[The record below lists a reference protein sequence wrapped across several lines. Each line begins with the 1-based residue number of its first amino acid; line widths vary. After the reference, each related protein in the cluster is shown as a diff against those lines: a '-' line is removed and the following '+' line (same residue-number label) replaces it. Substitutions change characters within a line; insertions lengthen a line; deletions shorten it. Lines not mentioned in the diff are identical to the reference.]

1 MRRAACQPRC
11 ARFVS
16 PPSTLR
22 TLPAQLCFAHPSSAF
37 FLRQCRALAPEP
49 QTSRSCK
56 FRAATFNFRLS
67 TLYGLEYRLMATSPI
82 KFGTSGWRGLIAD
95 DFTFANVR
103 LAVTAIAE
111 HAKAKAK
118 EPTIL
123 VGYDTRFYSE
133 EFSQLAVD
141 ILQHHAVRT
150 LLCETFTPTPA
161 VAFEIMRRKLD
172 GAINFTASHNPAQY
186 HGLKF
191 SSSDAGPALPEV
203 TKDIE
208 ARAAQ
213 LAANG
218 GVPPLPPGASNS
230 GLGEKVNLRENY
242 LKRLEELVQFEIL
255 RKAKP
260 SLVVDVLHGCGAGYL
275 DRILSDHGVT
285 VHAMRTERD
294 CLFDGTGPDVSEEN
308 LAPLRKAV
316 VDSKATAGL
325 ATDGDA
331 DRFGIVDRDGTWIQP
346 NLILALVYDY
356 LVETRKWNMP
366 AARSVATTQMIDAA
380 AKSHGQTVYQTPVG
394 FKYIGQ
400 LIREDKIALG
410 GEESAGLTIR
420 GHIPEKDGIL
430 ACLLMAEMIAARG
443 ASIGEQV
450 RAMYKKLGREFWP
463 VRENLHLSDEQKAN
477 AVKRVAVDASTLAGR
492 KVISIDRT
500 DGAKFV
506 LDDGSWMLLRLS
518 GTEPLLRLYVEAES
532 AGASA
537 QLTRDASAWVLK
549 N

>member
-1 MRRAACQPRC
+1 
-11 ARFVS
+11 
-16 PPSTLR
+16 
-22 TLPAQLCFAHPSSAF
+22 
-37 FLRQCRALAPEP
+37 
-49 QTSRSCK
+49 
-56 FRAATFNFRLS
+56 
-67 TLYGLEYRLMATSPI
+67 MAVSPI
-82 KFGTSGWRGLIAD
+82 KFGNSGWRGLIAD

-111 HAKAKAK
+111 HAIATNP

-133 EFSQLAVD
+133 EFSALAVT
-141 ILQHHAVRT
+141 ILRQHGIRT
-150 LLCETFTPTPA
+150 LLCEAFTPTPA
-161 VAFEIMRRKLD
+161 VAYEIQRAKLD

-191 SSSDAGPALPEV
+191 SSSDAGPALPEI

-208 ARAAQ
+208 ARAAR

-218 GVPPLPPGASNS
+218 GVPPLPHSATKVNPS
-230 GLGEKVNLRENY
+230 EKVNLRENY
-242 LKRLEELVQFEIL
+242 LKRIGELVRFDALKQPWVKI
-255 RKAKP
+255 
-260 SLVVDVLHGCGAGYL
+260 VVDALHGCGAGYL
-275 DRILSDHGVT
+275 DRALSEHGT
-285 VHAMRTERD
+285 SARAIRTDRD

-308 LAPLRKAV
+308 LLPLRKAV
-316 VDSKATAGL
+316 VDSKATVGL

-356 LVETRKWNMP
+356 LVEPRQWKMP
-366 AARSVATTQMIDAA
+366 AARSVATTQMIDAV
-380 AKSHGQTVYQTPVG
+380 AKSQGQSVHQTPVG

-430 ACLLMAEMIAARG
+430 ACLLVAEMMAARG
-443 ASIGEQV
+443 ASIGEQI
-450 RAMYKKLGREFWP
+450 RATYKRLGREFWP
-463 VRENLHLSDEQKAN
+463 VRENLHLTDEQKAN
-477 AVKRVAVDASTLAGR
+477 AVRKVAVDASTLLGR
-492 KVISIDRT
+492 KVVSVDRT

-506 LDDGSWMLLRLS
+506 FEDGSWMLLRLS
-518 GTEPLLRLYVEAES
+518 GTEPLLRLYVEAQS
-532 AGASA
+532 AAASA
-537 QLTRDASAWVLK
+537 RLTSEAAKWVLQS
-549 N
+549 

>member
-1 MRRAACQPRC
+1 M
-11 ARFVS
+11 
-16 PPSTLR
+16 T
-22 TLPAQLCFAHPSSAF
+22 
-37 FLRQCRALAPEP
+37 
-49 QTSRSCK
+49 
-56 FRAATFNFRLS
+56 
-67 TLYGLEYRLMATSPI
+67 TSPI
-82 KFGTSGWRGLIAD
+82 KFGTSGWRGVIAD
-95 DFTFANVR
+95 EFTFANVR

-111 HAKAKAK
+111 HVKTKTK
-118 EPTIL
+118 QPTIL
-123 VGYDTRFYSE
+123 VGYDTRFFSE

-141 ILQHHAVRT
+141 ILQQEGVRT

-191 SSSDAGPALPEV
+191 SSADAGPALPEV
-203 TKDIE
+203 TRDIE
-208 ARAAQ
+208 SRVVKIIDKDGPFPMSPAVKPSEK
-213 LAANG
+213 G
-218 GVPPLPPGASNS
+218 STT
-230 GLGEKVNLRENY
+230 EKVNLRENY
-242 LKRLEELVQFEIL
+242 LKRLDELVHFDTL
-255 RKAKP
+255 RKGK
-260 SLVVDVLHGCGAGYL
+260 SRFVVDALHGCGADYL
-275 DRILSDHGVT
+275 DRTLADHGVA
-285 VHAMRTERD
+285 VQAMRTDRD

-331 DRFGIVDRDGTWIQP
+331 DRFGIVDGDGTWIQP
-346 NLILALVYDY
+346 NLVLALVYDY

-380 AKSHGQTVYQTPVG
+380 AKSHGQTVHQTPVG

-430 ACLLMAEMIAARG
+430 ACLLVAEMLAARG

-450 RAMYKKLGREFWP
+450 RAMFKKLGREFWP

-477 AVKRVAVDASTLAGR
+477 AVKKVAVDASTLVGR
-492 KVISIDRT
+492 KVVSIDRT

-506 LDDGSWMLLRLS
+506 FDDGSWMLLRLS
-518 GTEPLLRLYVEAES
+518 GTEPLLRLYVEADS
-532 AGASA
+532 AEDSA
-537 QLTRDASAWVLK
+537 KLTREATKWVLQ

>member
-1 MRRAACQPRC
+1 M
-11 ARFVS
+11 
-16 PPSTLR
+16 T
-22 TLPAQLCFAHPSSAF
+22 T
-37 FLRQCRALAPEP
+37 
-49 QTSRSCK
+49 T
-56 FRAATFNFRLS
+56 
-67 TLYGLEYRLMATSPI
+67 PI
-82 KFGTSGWRGLIAD
+82 KFGTSGWRGVIAE

-103 LAVTAIAE
+103 LALTAIAA
-111 HAKAKAK
+111 HVKAKSQQ
-118 EPTIL
+118 PSLLI
-123 VGYDTRFYSE
+123 GYDTRFYSE

-141 ILQHHAVRT
+141 ILQHNGIRA

-191 SSSDAGPALPEV
+191 SSSDAGPALPEI

-213 LAANG
+213 IVANG
-218 GVPPLPPGASNS
+218 GAAPLPHAATKVNPA
-230 GLGEKVNLRENY
+230 ERVNLRENY
-242 LKRLEELVQFEIL
+242 LKRLEQLVRFDTFK
-255 RKAKP
+255 RPGVKF
-260 SLVVDVLHGCGAGYL
+260 VVDALHGCGAGYL
-275 DRILSDHGVT
+275 DRAMSAHGVP
-285 VHAMRTERD
+285 VQAMRTDRD

-316 VDSKATAGL
+316 IDSNATAGL

-346 NLILALVYDY
+346 NLVLALVYDY
-356 LVETRKWNMP
+356 LVETRQWKMP
-366 AARSVATTQMIDAA
+366 ASRSVATTQMIDAV
-380 AKSHGQTVYQTPVG
+380 AKSHGQSVHQTPVG

-430 ACLLMAEMIAARG
+430 ACLLVAEMIAARG
-443 ASIGEQV
+443 ASIGEQT

-477 AVKRVAVDASTLAGR
+477 AVRKVAVDGSTLLGR
-492 KVISIDRT
+492 KVVSIDRT

-506 LDDGSWMLLRLS
+506 FEDGSWMLLRLS

-532 AGASA
+532 AAASA
-537 QLTRDASAWVLK
+537 KLTSEATKWVLQS
-549 N
+549 

>member
-1 MRRAACQPRC
+1 M
-11 ARFVS
+11 
-16 PPSTLR
+16 T
-22 TLPAQLCFAHPSSAF
+22 
-37 FLRQCRALAPEP
+37 
-49 QTSRSCK
+49 
-56 FRAATFNFRLS
+56 
-67 TLYGLEYRLMATSPI
+67 TSPI
-82 KFGTSGWRGLIAD
+82 KFGTSGWRGVIAD
-95 DFTFANVR
+95 EFTFANVR

-111 HAKAKAK
+111 HVKTKTK
-118 EPTIL
+118 HPTIL
-123 VGYDTRFYSE
+123 VGYDTRFFSE

-141 ILQHHAVRT
+141 ILQQQGIRT

-191 SSSDAGPALPEV
+191 SSADAGPALPEV

-208 ARAAQ
+208 ARVVKIIEKD
-213 LAANG
+213 G
-218 GVPPLPPGASNS
+218 PFPVSPVVKSHEKDS
-230 GLGEKVNLRENY
+230 STEKVNLRENY
-242 LKRLEELVQFEIL
+242 LERLEELVRFDTL
-255 RKAKP
+255 RKGK
-260 SLVVDVLHGCGAGYL
+260 SKFVVDALHGCGAGYL
-275 DRILSDHGVT
+275 DRTLADHGVAAQ
-285 VHAMRTERD
+285 AMRTDRD

-331 DRFGIVDRDGTWIQP
+331 DRFGIVDGDGTWIQP

-356 LVETRKWNMP
+356 LVETRKWKMP

-380 AKSHGQTVYQTPVG
+380 AKSHGQTVHQTPVG

-430 ACLLMAEMIAARG
+430 ACLLVAEMLAARG

-450 RAMYKKLGREFWP
+450 RAMFKKLDREFWP

-477 AVKRVAVDASTLAGR
+477 AVKKVAVDASTLVGR
-492 KVISIDRT
+492 KVVSIDRT

-506 LDDGSWMLLRLS
+506 FDDGSWMLLRLS
-518 GTEPLLRLYVEAES
+518 GTEPLLRLYVEADS
-532 AGASA
+532 AAASA
-537 QLTRDASAWVLK
+537 KLTREATKWVLQ

>member
-1 MRRAACQPRC
+1 MSAA
-11 ARFVS
+11 
-16 PPSTLR
+16 
-22 TLPAQLCFAHPSSAF
+22 
-37 FLRQCRALAPEP
+37 
-49 QTSRSCK
+49 
-56 FRAATFNFRLS
+56 
-67 TLYGLEYRLMATSPI
+67 SPI

-103 LAVTAIAE
+103 LAVTAIAGF
-111 HAKAKAK
+111 AKAKKA

-141 ILQHHAVRT
+141 ILQHHGIRT

-161 VAFEIMRRKLD
+161 VAYEIMSRKLD

-186 HGLKF
+186 HGLKL
-191 SSSDAGPALPEV
+191 STSDAGPALPEV
-203 TKDIE
+203 TRDIE

-213 LAANG
+213 LAAAG
-218 GVPPLPPGASNS
+218 GVPPLAHGSKDA
-230 GLGEKVNLRENY
+230 GRGEKVNLRENY
-242 LKRLEELVQFEIL
+242 LKRLTELVRFDTL
-255 RKAKP
+255 RKSNAHV
-260 SLVVDVLHGCGAGYL
+260 VVDALHGCGAGYL
-275 DRILSDHGVT
+275 DKILSDHGVKLKT
-285 VHAMRTERD
+285 LRAERD
-294 CLFDGTGPDVSEEN
+294 CLFDGTGPDVTEEN
-308 LAPLRKAV
+308 LAPLRQAV
-316 VDSKATAGL
+316 LDSNAAVGL

-346 NLILALVYDY
+346 NLILALLYDY
-356 LVETRKWNMP
+356 LVETRNWKMA
-366 AARSVATTQMIDAA
+366 AARSVATTQMMDAV
-380 AKSHGQTVYQTPVG
+380 AKSHGQTIFQTPVG

-400 LIREDKIALG
+400 LIREDKIAMG
-410 GEESAGLTIR
+410 GEESAGLTMR

-430 ACLLMAEMIAARG
+430 ACLLVAEMTAARG

-477 AVKRVAVDASTLAGR
+477 AIKRVAVDSSTLVGR
-492 KVISIDRT
+492 KVVSIDRT

-506 LDDGSWMLLRLS
+506 FDDGSWLLVRLS

-532 AGASA
+532 AAASA
-537 QLTRDASAWVLK
+537 RLTREASQWVLQA
-549 N
+549 